1 MGIYVCAFLGQ
12 RPLIQEELF
21 SLGTQVT
28 PTLDLPATIAWCSD
42 LFTFCN
48 CAMLRFVYF
57 LRRSVWICFLFACFY
72 VMLGWSKCSPVSSK
86 KSSVLTLLV
95 MGPGKKF
102 LIQVRSIFC
111 SSGWIRSAIYGLGLE
126 NSPFKCQ
133 IFQFFALWVKK
144 NLFGLGQKVPGSEAG
159 QPLIYCG
166 SKVSSG
172 LVGSGPISNLYN
184 WNHISSCQVINFN
197 ES

>member
-12 RPLIQEELF
+12 RPLIQEELL

-57 LRRSVWICFLFACFY
+57 LRRSVWICFLFACFH

-133 IFQFFALWVKK
+133 IFQFFSFRIKKISSDWVKK
-144 NLFGLGQKVPGSEAG
+144 YPGQRWVGLLFSAG
-159 QPLIYCG
+159 VK
-166 SKVSSG
+166 SK
-172 LVGSGPISNLYN
+172 LGSGQGPSLHSIFIISLVHTFYT
-184 WNHISSCQVINFN
+184 N
-197 ES
+197 EY